1 VFNLA
6 EILRQHE
13 GKTLEFKRG
22 LSPPEKVRRPLA
34 AYANGEGGW
43 LFIIES

>member
-1 VFNLA
+1 VFDLA

-13 GKTLEFKRG
+13 GKTLEFKHD
-22 LSPPEKVRRPLA
+22 LSPPEKVRRTPA
-34 AYANGEGGW
+34 AYANGAGGW